1 MGAFEGKV
9 VWVTGAGT
17 GIGAAAARMF
27 AREGAVVALL
37 GRRREPLEAVAA
49 EIARTG
55 GQALAEPLDVARRD
69 AVGTVAQRLLARHPR
84 VDVLVNNAG
93 INVVNRRMAELT
105 PPDWD
110 QVLAVNLTGAYNMV
124 EAVLP
129 PMKAQRDGL
138 IINVASTAAKRVSGV
153 AGMAY
158 VSSKFGM
165 LGMSLSLT
173 QEAWQFGVRACC
185 ICPDDVNTPIM
196 QKRKIKYSEEVLAAM
211 IQPED
216 LADIMRCV
224 ALLHPRT
231 SIPEMVVT
239 PTSVR
244 PYTPAESGTPA

>member
-1 MGAFEGKV
+1 MAAFDGKV
-9 VWVTGAGT
+9 VWITGAGT

-27 AREGAVVALL
+27 ARDGAAVALI
-37 GRRREPLEAVAA
+37 GRRPEPLHEVAA
-49 EIARTG
+49 EIAAAG
-55 GQALAEPLDVARRD
+55 GQALVEPLDVSQRE
-69 AVGTVAQRLLARHPR
+69 AVNAAAGRLLERLGR
-84 VDVLVNNAG
+84 VDILVNNAG
-93 INVVNRRMAELT
+93 LNVVNRRLAELT

-110 QVLAVNLTGAYNMV
+110 QVINVNLTGAYNLV

-129 PMKAQRDGL
+129 AMKLQRDGL

-158 VSSKFGM
+158 TSSKFGM

-196 QKRKIKYSEEVLAAM
+196 QKRKVTYPPEVLEQM

-224 ALLHPRT
+224 AVLHPRT

-239 PTSVR
+239 PTNVR
-244 PYTPAESGTPA
+244 PYTPAESGTPG